1 MKAPLSWLR
10 DFAPFESDVSLLA
23 DTLSDLGLVVEG
35 IDRIRDG
42 LDGVLVARVL
52 DISPIPGAEKVR
64 SITVDAGRGEERIV
78 CGAWNF
84 SVGDH
89 VALAPVGTVLPVGM
103 EIAARK
109 IRGVESRGMLCSA
122 YELGLSEDREGL
134 LVLGNQDTVIPGTS
148 LSEAIGIQ
156 QDTVFDLAL
165 EGNRPDALSIFGVAR
180 DLAARMGIALY
191 DRWLDGSGWGG
202 WFDGEGSSAG
212 GNGSA
217 RGADVAGHDIYAED
231 ILPGGTPTGSSVA
244 HVVVDSIDLC
254 PRFTASVFS
263 AVSVKESPAWLA
275 RRLTLAGM
283 RPINN
288 IVDASNYVM
297 LELGQP
303 THPYDLDLLA
313 DHTIRVR
320 ASRSGE
326 KMVTLDGVER
336 VLGARST
343 GPGDDLRDCV
353 ICDGDDIPIGIAG
366 IMGGASTEISA
377 STRNVLLEAA
387 YFQPMAISR
396 TSKRLALRSE
406 ASVRFERGCDP
417 YAIGRAVRRFYDI
430 LLKTYEDPSGDGMAS
445 SYGKGPDDEAPVGI
459 AERPV
464 MYLGSLD
471 TRGDLPRTAPISVS
485 VSRLNGLLGI
495 DLATRAIMD
504 RLERIGF
511 RCTQLPAG
519 VVLDAGSGGVAGAMV
534 GSGEAG
540 DSGIQDSSGDIIE
553 VTPPSYRPD
562 VLREADVA
570 EEVARHIGYSSIV
583 PRRPRSPKVGR
594 LTGYH
599 RRRRLLRE
607 VVAGMGAFEA
617 WCPTIVDPESHLAI
631 GLRGMDVTVENPLN
645 AEESVLRRSLLP
657 GLLRSAAY
665 NIERREDA
673 VRLFEI
679 GRIFPYPDT
688 DRVNKALARSIA
700 QVLDEREMCGVLFA
714 WPEDGVREA
723 LQLLSEISDT
733 FGLQRFDI
741 FQQGYADGLPIH
753 EEGPSEVYSLAG
765 LNPSRSGL
773 VVASSE
779 MPVQSDA
786 VGECS
791 PTSLDRAGALQ
802 PGTAIGVVG
811 EVDPDVVAHFHAGGI
826 SAIHPDGR
834 RIGWLQLDLGLLLDA
849 APAKGEPAKPISR
862 YPSTDID
869 LCFTVPR
876 EIAAAKISRLL
887 RTAAGDILEYVKL
900 IDVYQFGDGRDRS
913 LTFRIR
919 LSSLDHTLT
928 DTEIAEV
935 RSRCLDILERE
946 SGVTLRG

>member
-1 MKAPLSWLR
+1 MKVPLSWLR
-10 DFAPFESDVSLLA
+10 DFAPFEQDVSVLA
-23 DTLSDLGLVVEG
+23 DTLSELGLVVEG
-35 IDRIRDG
+35 IDRIGDG
-42 LDGVLVARVL
+42 LDGVLVAKVL
-52 DISPIPGAEKVR
+52 DIAPIPGAEKVR

-84 SVGDH
+84 SIGDH

-122 YELGLSEDREGL
+122 YELGLSEDKEGL
-134 LVLGNQDTVIPGTS
+134 LVLGNQDTVSPGTS
-148 LSEAIGIQ
+148 LPEAIGIQ
-156 QDTVFDLAL
+156 KDTVFDLAL

-191 DRWLDGSGWGG
+191 DHWLDGSGWGG
-202 WFDGEGSSAG
+202 WDGRFDGEGSPAA
-212 GNGSA
+212 GNGGTHGDDIVL
-217 RGADVAGHDIYAED
+217 RDIYTED
-231 ILPGGTPTGSSVA
+231 ALPAGAPTNGSVA
-244 HVVVDSIDLC
+244 QVVVTGTDLC
-254 PRFTASVFS
+254 PRFTASVFGV
-263 AVSVKESPAWLA
+263 VSVKESPSWLA
-275 RRLTLAGM
+275 RRLALAGM

-288 IVDASNYVM
+288 VVDTSNYVM

-313 DHTIRVR
+313 DRTIRVR
-320 ASRSGE
+320 AARRGE
-326 KMVTLDGVER
+326 KVVTLDGVER
-336 VLGARST
+336 VLGSRST

-353 ICDGDDIPIGIAG
+353 ICDGDDILIGIAG
-366 IMGGASTEISA
+366 IMGGASTEISV
-377 STRNVLLEAA
+377 STRNILLEAA

-430 LLKTYEDPSGDGMAS
+430 LLKTYEDTSGDVMAS
-445 SYGKGPDDEAPVGI
+445 SYGNGPGDTTPAGI
-459 AERPV
+459 AGRPV
-464 MYLGSLD
+464 VYLGSLD
-471 TRGDLPRTAPISVS
+471 TRGDLPRTVPIRVS
-485 VSRLNGLLGI
+485 ISRLNGLLGT
-495 DLATRAIMD
+495 DLATQVIMD

-511 RCTQLPAG
+511 KCTMLPAG
-519 VVLDAGSGGVAGAMV
+519 IPG
-534 GSGEAG
+534 
-540 DSGIQDSSGDIIE
+540 SSGDVIE
-553 VTPPSYRPD
+553 VVPPSYRPD

-570 EEVARHIGYSSIV
+570 EEVARHTGYSSIV
-583 PRRPRSPKVGR
+583 PRRPRSPRVGR
-594 LTGYH
+594 LTGYQ

-607 VVAGMGAFEA
+607 IVAGMGAFEA
-617 WCPTIVDPESHLAI
+617 WCPSIVDPESHLAI
-631 GLRGMDVTVENPLN
+631 GLRGMDVAVENPLN
-645 AEESVLRRSLLP
+645 TEESVLRRSLLP

-679 GRIFPYPDT
+679 GRIFPYPNA

-733 FGLQRFDI
+733 LGLRSFDI
-741 FQQGYADGLPIH
+741 FQRGYTDKLPLYR
-753 EEGPSEVYSLAG
+753 EGPSEVYSLAG
-765 LNPSRSGL
+765 LNPSLSWL
-773 VVASSE
+773 VVVSSD
-779 MPVQSDA
+779 MPVYSDA
-786 VGECS
+786 NAGS
-791 PTSLDRAGALQ
+791 ASTSLELASALQ
-802 PGTAIGVVG
+802 PGTAVGVVG

-826 SAIHPDGR
+826 SASHPDGR

-849 APAKGEPAKPISR
+849 APAKDEAARPISR

-887 RTAAGDILEYVKL
+887 RTAAGDSLEYVKL
-900 IDVYQFGDGRDRS
+900 IDVYRLDDGRDRS

-919 LSSLDHTLT
+919 LSSLDHTLM
-928 DTEIAEV
+928 DTEIAEIHSHCV
-935 RSRCLDILERE
+935 DILERE
-946 SGVTLRG
+946 LGVTLRG